1 MSAPVVTAPFDSRRR
16 RHVATELRAIVRSQP
31 LATVGA
37 IALLCLLVVAVIPS
51 VFATHSP
58 TAQNIAERL
67 SPPGSAHWFGT
78 DELGR
83 DLYSRVVH
91 GTGLT
96 LAAAFGVVALSTVI
110 GTALG
115 LLAGQG
121 SGVVDASVMRLSDI
135 FLSFPSLIMALA
147 FVSFFG
153 PSLVT
158 AMLALSLVWWPQY
171 ARLVR
176 GQVLSIREH
185 LYIESARS
193 TGATEA
199 RILFVHVLPNCV
211 VPIIVKASLDFSYAI
226 LITAS
231 LSFLG
236 VGAQPPSSELG
247 ALVASGRVYL
257 LTAWWLTTFPSLVI
271 FVAVLSLNLVS
282 DAIRDLLDPT
292 LRIG

>member
-1 MSAPVVTAPFDSRRR
+1 MTQNLGDR
-16 RHVATELRAIVRSQP
+16 
-31 LATVGA
+31 
-37 IALLCLLVVAVIPS
+37 LL
-51 VFATHSP
+51 
-58 TAQNIAERL
+58 
-67 SPPGSAHWFGT
+67 PPGNAHVFGT

-83 DLYSRVVH
+83 DLYSRVIH

-96 LAAAFGVVALSTVI
+96 LAAAFGVVAVSTLV

-115 LLAGQG
+115 LLAGQRG
-121 SGVVDASVMRLSDI
+121 GIVDGLVMRLSDI

-158 AMLALSLVWWPQY
+158 AMLAISLVWWPQY

-176 GQVLSIREH
+176 GQVLSLRE
-185 LYIESARS
+185 LPYVEAARS
-193 TGATEA
+193 IGASEM
-199 RILFVHVLPNCV
+199 RVLVRHILPNCL
-211 VPIIVKASLDFSYAI
+211 VPILVKASLDFSYAI

-247 ALVASGRVYL
+247 ALVATGRVHL

-292 LRIG
+292 LRLS

>member
-1 MSAPVVTAPFDSRRR
+1 MNAQAVESHAGRRQQ
-16 RHVATELRAIVRSQP
+16 VATELRAVVRSQP

-37 IALLCLLVVAVIPS
+37 IALLCLVVVAVMPA
-51 VFATHSP
+51 VFATHDP

-67 SPPGSAHWFGT
+67 LPPGGRHWLGT

-83 DLYSRVVH
+83 DLYSRIVH

-96 LAAAFGVVALSTVI
+96 LVAAFGVVALSTVI

-115 LLAGQG
+115 LLAGQRAG
-121 SGVVDASVMRLSDI
+121 ILDTMVMRLSDI

-153 PSLVT
+153 PSLMT

-185 LYIESARS
+185 PYVEAARS

-199 RILFVHVLPNCV
+199 RILFLHILPNCV
-211 VPIIVKASLDFSYAI
+211 VPILVKASLDFSYAI

-247 ALVASGRVYL
+247 ALVATGRVYL

-292 LRIG
+292 LRIR

>member
-1 MSAPVVTAPFDSRRR
+1 MNAQAVESHAGRRQQ
-16 RHVATELRAIVRSQP
+16 VATELRAVVRSQP

-37 IALLCLLVVAVIPS
+37 IALLCLVVVAVMPA
-51 VFATHSP
+51 VFATHDP

-67 SPPGSAHWFGT
+67 LPPGGRHWLGT

-83 DLYSRVVH
+83 DLYSRIVH

-96 LAAAFGVVALSTVI
+96 LVAAFGVVALSTLI

-115 LLAGQG
+115 LLAGQRAG
-121 SGVVDASVMRLSDI
+121 ILDTMVMRLSDI

-185 LYIESARS
+185 PYVEAARS

-199 RILFVHVLPNCV
+199 RILFLHILPNCV
-211 VPIIVKASLDFSYAI
+211 VPILVKASLDFSYAI

-247 ALVASGRVYL
+247 ALVATGRVYL

-292 LRIG
+292 LRIR

>member
-1 MSAPVVTAPFDSRRR
+1 MNAQAVESHTRRR
-16 RHVATELRAIVRSQP
+16 QQVATELRAVVRSQP

-37 IALLCLLVVAVIPS
+37 IALLCLVVVAIMPS
-51 VFATHSP
+51 VFATHDP

-67 SPPGSAHWFGT
+67 LPPGGRHWLGT

-83 DLYSRVVH
+83 DLYSRIVH

-96 LAAAFGVVALSTVI
+96 LVASFGVVALSTFI

-115 LLAGQG
+115 LLAGQRAG
-121 SGVVDASVMRLSDI
+121 ILDTMVMRLSDI

-153 PSLVT
+153 PSLMT

-185 LYIESARS
+185 PYVEAARS
-193 TGATEA
+193 TGAKEA
-199 RILFVHVLPNCV
+199 RILFLHILPNCV
-211 VPIIVKASLDFSYAI
+211 VPILVKASLDFSYAI

-247 ALVASGRVYL
+247 ALVATGRVYL

-292 LRIG
+292 LRIR